1 MWGLSGK
8 ASQLASTPA
17 SCSKQAA
24 QLSPR
29 AGGGWAL
36 VISDDG
42 VALWWVVHE
51 NGVPCTTP
59 PENEV
64 KRRISGVGST

>member
-1 MWGLSGK
+1 MSRFLLS
-8 ASQLASTPA
+8 
-17 SCSKQAA
+17 
-24 QLSPR
+24 
-29 AGGGWAL
+29 AGVWAL